1 MLPKASIKGKTLR
14 KKKEAVCSNI
24 IKQQKGFDSITAKA
38 SFCYQKIYKS
48 YVLFLAKESLKSCDN
63 KRTYHYY
70 SYPYQESTK
79 TSSSVFVFLAYLC

>member
-48 YVLFLAKESLKSCDN
+48 YVLFLQKK
-63 KRTYHYY
+63 
-70 SYPYQESTK
+70 
-79 TSSSVFVFLAYLC
+79 